1 MAPVAN
7 MVKYVGST
15 RMNDIIGMSNAQIE
29 MKKKWNENIIYVRC
43 ATCIYI
49 FVQIVYQ
56 YSN

>member
-29 MKKKWNENIIYVRC
+29 MKKKLNENIIYVRC

-49 FVQIVYQ
+49 FVQIVY
-56 YSN
+56 